1 VDKISKRVVSN
12 KGSFLTCYLN
22 PASLL
27 NLTPEIVDRL
37 FNAYQTDLRRKID
50 IVDGFEDFTCLIVL
64 KDLSFVGHYTG
75 IVSKIQT
82 MVYKSCLLHVVV
94 SSSLWLIIYKSLPD
108 FPTLKPIHNVY
119 FPSQVCLIGIEQSI
133 NYFTIVC
140 ILLTMPV

>member
-1 VDKISKRVVSN
+1 MTQSGMHGRSINDCRSN
-12 KGSFLTCYLN
+12 DCRGYECRRNNCRRYDCRSYETTPGSHSS
-22 PASLL
+22 P
-27 NLTPEIVDRL
+27 IVDHT
-37 FNAYQTDLRRKID
+37 Q
-50 IVDGFEDFTCLIVL
+50 DFTCLIVL

-108 FPTLKPIHNVY
+108 FSTLKPIHKVY

-133 NYFTIVC
+133 NYFRC
-140 ILLTMPV
+140 